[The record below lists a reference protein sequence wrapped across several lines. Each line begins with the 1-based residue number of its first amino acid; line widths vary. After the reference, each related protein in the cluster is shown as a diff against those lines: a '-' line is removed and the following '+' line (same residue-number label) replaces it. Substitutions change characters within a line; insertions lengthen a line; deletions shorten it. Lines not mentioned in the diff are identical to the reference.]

1 MISAKR
7 GNELRCRGWRQEGLL
22 RLLENNLENAEAPER
37 LVVYKS
43 TAKVA
48 RDWDSFHRI
57 VALLQDIH
65 EDETLVMQ
73 SGKPI
78 GRFQTGRSSPLVLM
92 ANGNIVGRWGTAESA
107 DQLEAQGL
115 TISPGMTAAA
125 WQYIGSQ
132 GILQG
137 TYQTFLG
144 VARQE
149 MGADD
154 LRGKW
159 VLTAGCG
166 GMGGAQAL
174 AGKMAGAVTLVVE
187 VDESRIRR
195 RIETGYVDQM
205 VRDLDEALKLCK
217 EAKAAQKPLG
227 LAVIGNA
234 AEVFSAIAD
243 GDFIPDVV
251 TDQTS
256 TEPDRGYVPAG
267 LSVQETQQLRQTDVT
282 RVRQLAAESIARH
295 VRAMLALK
303 RRGAVVF
310 EYGNNLRLEASRAGV
325 REAFEIPGF
334 VEQYIRPYFFSGTGP
349 FRWISIYGLEED
361 IHTIDRMI
369 LSEFPT
375 SHPICQWIEKARG
388 TVRFQGLPA
397 RIGWLGHTERSKLA
411 VLVNQAVRDGV
422 LHGPIA
428 FTRDHLDAGSV
439 AFPFRETE
447 KMRDGSDAIADWPIL
462 NALLNAISGADL
474 VAVHGLADYGMSAG
488 VTVVADGQVD
498 TDVRLE
504 RVFLADT
511 GMGVHR
517 YADAGYEGAQEF
529 RRQFG
534 LTID

>member
-7 GNELRCRGWRQEGLL
+7 GGTLRCRGWRQEALL
-22 RLLENNLENAEAPER
+22 RLLENNLENAEAPEQ

-43 TAKVA
+43 TAKAA

-57 VALLQDIH
+57 VALLQDLH

-78 GRFQTGRSSPLVLM
+78 GRFQTGPSAPLVIM
-92 ANGNIVGRWGTAESA
+92 ANGNIVGRWATAEGA
-107 DQLEAQGL
+107 LALESQGL

-144 VARQE
+144 VAHQE

-166 GMGGAQAL
+166 GMGGAQGL

-187 VDESRIRR
+187 ADEARIAR

-205 VRDLDEALKLCK
+205 VHRLDEALRLCQ
-217 EAKAAQKPLG
+217 EAKTAGRALS
-227 LAVIGNA
+227 LALVGNA
-234 AEVFSAIAD
+234 AEVFSEIAS
-243 GDFIPDVV
+243 GDVIPDVV

-256 TEPDRGYVPAG
+256 TEPDRGYFPAG
-267 LSVQETQQLRQTDVT
+267 LSVQETRRLRKADVA

-295 VRAMLALK
+295 VRAMLTLK
-303 RRGAVVF
+303 ERGAVVF

-325 REAFEIPGF
+325 KEAFDIPGF
-334 VEQYIRPYFFSGTGP
+334 VEQYIRPFFFSGTGP
-349 FRWISIYGLEED
+349 FRWISIYGSEED
-361 IHTIDRMI
+361 IHTIDAMI
-369 LSEFPT
+369 LAEFPA
-375 SHPICQWIEKARG
+375 SHPICRWIEKARG
-388 TVRFQGLPA
+388 TVKFQGLPA

-411 VLVNQAVRDGV
+411 VLVNRAVRDGS
-422 LHGPIA
+422 LRGPVA

-474 VAVHGLADYGMSAG
+474 VAVHGFADYGMSAG
-488 VTVVADGQVD
+488 VTVIADGQVN
-498 TDVRLE
+498 TDGRID
-504 RVFLADT
+504 RVLLADT

-517 YADAGYEGAQEF
+517 YADAGYEAAQQF
-529 RRQFG
+529 RNQFG